1 MSNRSSLPTLF
12 TAFRSAISSIELPE
26 KFTFPFYYEPH
37 PLALIAAKELQEH
50 LLTQTDW
57 THNFGSDDNKQDN
70 AIGKMFGVLVVKD
83 QSGTL
88 GYLSAFSGKLAESNQ
103 HPGFVPPLFD
113 MLNEGSFFLTG
124 MDILNQINDQIEQL
138 ERAPALEQARQALAQ
153 TQDEA
158 TEKVEGFRAQMKA
171 AKKARKVNRENARIT
186 MEAKEFVA
194 FNETLRQESLQHQ
207 FYFKDLVKHWT
218 ERVAQAQE
226 QHDHYQSEIDK
237 LKEERKNRSNA
248 LQQLLFAEYRFL
260 NQAGE
265 TRSLQDIFKHTAL
278 KKPPAGAGECAAPKL
293 LQYAFEHQLQPVTMA
308 EFWWGQSPKSE
319 VRKHGNFYPACRGK
333 CEPILGHML
342 AGMALDDN
350 PMLSNRNQVQDIPVV
365 YEDEHLLL
373 INKPPEFLSVPGRHI
388 QDSIQ
393 WRMKQKYPEATGPMV
408 AHRLD
413 MSTSGLMIIA
423 KTMDVYKFLQ
433 RHFMKRT
440 VSKRYE
446 ALLDGIVAEDEGT
459 IDLPLRLDIDDRP
472 RQMVCYEHGKA
483 ARTHWKVIDRKD
495 GKTRVHFFPITG
507 RTHQLRVHAAHTL
520 GLNAPIIGDDLYGQ
534 IGTRLHLHAAAIT
547 FKHPVTKEMV
557 SFEVAADF

>member
-1 MSNRSSLPTLF
+1 
-12 TAFRSAISSIELPE
+12 
-26 KFTFPFYYEPH
+26 
-37 PLALIAAKELQEH
+37 
-50 LLTQTDW
+50 
-57 THNFGSDDNKQDN
+57 
-70 AIGKMFGVLVVKD
+70 MFGVLVVKD
-83 QSGTL
+83 SAGQL
-88 GYLSAFSGKLAESNQ
+88 GYLSAFSGKIADSNH

-113 MLNEGSFFLTG
+113 MLSEGSFFLAG
-124 MDILNQINDQIEQL
+124 MEVLNQINEQIKQL
-138 ERAPALEQARQALAQ
+138 SASPALLESRQVLADTQA
-153 TQDEA
+153 EA
-158 TEKVEGFRAQMKA
+158 TEQVEGFRAKMKA
-171 AKKARKVNRENARIT
+171 AKKARKVKREAARIT
-186 MEAKEFVA
+186 FEAADFLALQEELK
-194 FNETLRQESLQHQ
+194 QESLQHQ
-207 FYFKDLVKHWT
+207 FYFKDLVKRWT
-218 ERVAQAQE
+218 ERTTQAQE
-226 QHDHYQSEIDK
+226 QYDHYQSEIDM
-237 LKEERKNRSNA
+237 LKERRKNRSNA
-248 LQQLLFAEYRFL
+248 LQQQLFAQYQFL

-265 TRSLQDIFKHTAL
+265 TRSLEDIFKHTAI

-293 LQYAFEHQLQPVTMA
+293 LQYAFANNFQPVAMA

-342 AGMALDDN
+342 AGMTLDDN
-350 PMLSNRNQVQDIPVV
+350 PMLSNRNQVTDIPVV

-373 INKPPEFLSVPGRHI
+373 INKPPEFLSVPGRHVK
-388 QDSIQ
+388 DSIQ
-393 WRMKQKYPEATGPMV
+393 LRMKQKYPEATGPMV

-423 KTMDVYKFLQ
+423 KSMEVYKFLQ

-483 ARTHWKVIDRKD
+483 ARTHWKVIDRQD
-495 GKTRVHFFPITG
+495 GKTRIHFFPITG

-520 GLNAPIIGDDLYGQ
+520 GLNAPIIGDDLYGK

-557 SFEVAADF
+557 SFEVSADF

>member
-342 AGMALDDN
+342 AGMVLDDN

-373 INKPPEFLSVPGRHI
+373 INKPPEFLSVPGRHV

-423 KTMDVYKFLQ
+423 KTMEVYKFLQ

>member
-1 MSNRSSLPTLF
+1 MSNYSSVPSFF
-12 TAFRSAISSIELPE
+12 TAFRADISGIELPQ

-37 PLALIAAKELQEH
+37 PLALVAAKELQQH

-57 THNFGSDDNKQDN
+57 THNFGSDDHKQEN
-70 AIGKMFGVLVVKD
+70 AIGKMFGVLVVKNTEG
-83 QSGTL
+83 QL

-113 MLNEGSFFLTG
+113 MLTEGSFFLAG
-124 MDILNQINDQIEQL
+124 MDVLNQINDQVEKL
-138 ERAPALEQARQALAQ
+138 ENAPALLESRQILAK
-153 TQDEA
+153 TQQEA
-158 TEKVEGFRAQMKA
+158 NEKVEAFRTEMKA
-171 AKKARKVNRENARIT
+171 AKKARKVNREEARKS
-186 MEAKEFVA
+186 MDANKFAA

-207 FYFKDLVKHWT
+207 FYFKDLVKHWA

-226 QHDHYQSEIDK
+226 QYDHYQSEIDA
-237 LKEERKNRSNA
+237 LKEARRNRSNA
-248 LQQLLFAEYRFL
+248 LQQQLFAEYQFL

-265 TRSLQDIFKHTAL
+265 RRSLEDIFKHTAV

-293 LQYAFEHQLQPVTMA
+293 LQYAFEHDLQPVAMA

-350 PMLSNRNQVQDIPVV
+350 PMLSNRNQVTDIPIV

-373 INKPPEFLSVPGRHI
+373 INKPPEFLSVPGRHV

-393 WRMKQKYPEATGPMV
+393 WRMKQKYPDATGPMV

-423 KTMDVYKFLQ
+423 KSMEVYKFLQ

-446 ALLDGIVAEDEGT
+446 ALLEGIVAEDEGT

-472 RQMVCYEHGKA
+472 RQMVCYKHGKA
-483 ARTHWKVIDRKD
+483 ARTHWKVIDRQD

-520 GLNAPIIGDDLYGQ
+520 GLNAPIVGDDLYGK

>member
-373 INKPPEFLSVPGRHI
+373 INKPPEFLSVPGRHV

-423 KTMDVYKFLQ
+423 KTMEVYKFLQ

>member
-1 MSNRSSLPTLF
+1 MSNRTSLPLFF
-12 TAFRSAISSIELPE
+12 TAFRAEVSGIELPQ

-37 PLALIAAKELQEH
+37 PLALVAAQELQEH

-57 THNFGSDDNKQDN
+57 VHNFGNDDNKQES

-83 QSGTL
+83 STGQL

-113 MLNEGSFFLTG
+113 MLTEGSFFITG
-124 MDILNQINDQIEQL
+124 MDVLNGINDQIEVL
-138 ERAPALEQARQALAQ
+138 EKAPALQQARQALAQ
-153 TQDEA
+153 TQEEA
-158 TEKVEGFRAQMKA
+158 TDKVEGFRAQMKA
-171 AKKARKVNRENARIT
+171 AKKARKVNREEARTT
-186 MEAKEFVA
+186 MEANEFAV

-207 FYFKDLVKHWT
+207 FYFKDLVKHWA
-218 ERVAQAQE
+218 ERVAQAQA
-226 QHDHYQSEIDK
+226 QYDHYQSEIDH

-248 LQQLLFAEYRFL
+248 LQQLLFAEYQFL

-265 TRSLQDIFKHTAL
+265 TRSLEDIFKHTAV

-293 LQYAFEHQLQPVTMA
+293 LQYAFEHELQPVAMA

-342 AGMALDDN
+342 EGLELDDN
-350 PMLSNRNQVQDIPVV
+350 PMLSNRNQVTDIPVV

-373 INKPPEFLSVPGRHI
+373 INKPPEFLSVPGRHV

-393 WRMKQKYPEATGPMV
+393 WRMKQKYPDATGPMV

-423 KTMDVYKFLQ
+423 KTMEVYKFLQ

-440 VSKRYE
+440 VTKRYE
-446 ALLDGIVAEDEGT
+446 ALLDGIVAQDEGT

-483 ARTHWKVIDRKD
+483 ARTHWKVIDRQE

-547 FKHPVTKEMV
+547 FKHPITKEMV

>member
-1 MSNRSSLPTLF
+1 MSNRSSLPAF
-12 TAFRSAISSIELPE
+12 ITAFRAEVSGIELPQ

-37 PLALIAAKELQEH
+37 PLALIAAEELQEH
-50 LLTQTDW
+50 LRTQTDW
-57 THNFGSDDNKQDN
+57 THNFGNDDNKQDT
-70 AIGKMFGVLVVKD
+70 AIGKMFGVLVIKD
-83 QSGTL
+83 NTGQL

-113 MLNEGSFFLTG
+113 MLTEGSFFITG
-124 MDILNQINDQIEQL
+124 MDVLNAINDQIEVL
-138 ERAPALEQARQALAQ
+138 EKAPALQQSRQALAQ
-153 TQDEA
+153 TQEEA
-158 TEKVEGFRAQMKA
+158 TDKVEGFRAQMKA
-171 AKKARKVNRENARIT
+171 AKKARKVNREEARIT
-186 MEAKEFVA
+186 MEANAFAV

-207 FYFKDLVKHWT
+207 FYFKDLVKHWA
-218 ERVAQAQE
+218 ERVAQAQA
-226 QHDHYQSEIDK
+226 QYDHYQSEIDS

-248 LQQLLFAEYRFL
+248 LQQLLFAEYQFL

-265 TRSLQDIFKHTAL
+265 TRSLEDIFKHTAL

-293 LQYAFEHQLQPVTMA
+293 LQYAFEHNLQPVAMA

-342 AGMALDDN
+342 EGMELDDN
-350 PMLSNRNQVQDIPVV
+350 PMLSNRNQVTDIPVV

-373 INKPPEFLSVPGRHI
+373 INKPPEFLSVPGRHV

-393 WRMKQKYPEATGPMV
+393 WRMKQKYPDATGPMV

-423 KTMDVYKFLQ
+423 KTMEVYKFLQ

-440 VSKRYE
+440 VTKRYE

-483 ARTHWKVIDRKD
+483 ARTHWKVIDRQE
-495 GKTRVHFFPITG
+495 GKTRIHFFPITG

-520 GLNAPIIGDDLYGQ
+520 GLNAPIIGDDLYGK